1 MTIAVIT
8 SIYGN
13 HDWLV
18 DPPEQD
24 GVTEY
29 IAVVDTPQSGS
40 CGMWKQIVEPRPHLH
55 PRMAA
60 KVAKCMPHWYTRADY
75 TLWIDGSAR
84 LKHKGVAEW
93 AVSHLKADSLSAQYP
108 HPERIDIDPEARVSE
123 GMSKYDGQMM
133 QEQVAHYMKAGL
145 PLNYGLWATGIIA
158 RPSYSKLPVPWG
170 SQWLTEQV
178 CWTYQDQLSL
188 PYVMW
193 LNKTTPAEFLDGN
206 LWSNPH
212 LHFEGHR

>member
-1 MTIAVIT
+1 MTIAIIT
-8 SIYGN
+8 SIYGQ

-29 IAVVDTPQSGS
+29 IAVVDQPQSGS
-40 CGMWKQIVEPRPHLH
+40 CGMWTQIVEPRPHLH

-60 KVAKCMPHWYTRADY
+60 KVAKCCPELYTDADY

-84 LKHKGVAEW
+84 LKHPGVAKW
-93 AVSHLKADSLSAQYP
+93 AVGHLTPGALSAQFP
-108 HPERIDIDPEARVSE
+108 HPERIDITPEAYVSQ
-123 GMSKYDGQMM
+123 GMSKYDGQDMIG
-133 QEQVAHYMKAGL
+133 QVEHYMKAGL
-145 PLNYGLWATGIIA
+145 PLNYGLWATGFIA
-158 RPSYSKLPVPWG
+158 RPASASWG
-170 SQWLTEQV
+170 DCWLGEQTR
-178 CWTYQDQLSL
+178 WTYQDQLSL

-193 LNKTTPAEFLDGN
+193 LRKSTPAEFLEGN

-212 LHFEGHR
+212 VHFEGHR